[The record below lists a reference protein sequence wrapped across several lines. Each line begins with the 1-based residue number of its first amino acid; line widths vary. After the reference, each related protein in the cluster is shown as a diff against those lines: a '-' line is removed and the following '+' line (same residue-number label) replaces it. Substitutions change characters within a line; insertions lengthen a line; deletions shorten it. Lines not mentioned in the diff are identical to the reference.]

1 MTETMTA
8 RAHTWRPIRRLRWL
22 AVAVSSVSVVLSV
35 VAHAGQAATGDA
47 QRGPKVFQ
55 QCYACHSRDPAES
68 NLQGPNLAG
77 VVGRTAGTLATFP
90 DYSEA
95 MKAAGRG
102 GLVWDVRTLDAFLED
117 PARMV
122 PDTSMSFI
130 GLRSKA
136 DRDDVIAYLQTA
148 PR

>member
-8 RAHTWRPIRRLRWL
+8 RAHAWRPIRRLRWL
-22 AVAVSSVSVVLSV
+22 AVAVLSIFVVLGV
-35 VAHAGQAATGDA
+35 VADAGQAATGDA
-47 QRGPKVFQ
+47 QRGQKVFQ
-55 QCYACHSRDPAES
+55 QCYACHFRDAGES

-102 GLVWDVRTLDAFLED
+102 GLVWNVRTLDAFLED